1 MIYINFIHKL
11 YWLRVLFI
19 KTWWT
24 TICRLKARIWQIK
37 TGKHISF
44 TGNTIFYKKPQ
55 SEIMIGDGCSFNSS
69 SFSNFRGIN
78 HCCILSTGKSNAKL
92 IIGNK
97 CGFSGVSITCD
108 KFIQIG
114 DNTII
119 GANSKISDRNGHED
133 RYHYPPKEVR
143 IGNHVW
149 LGMNVIVL
157 PGVEIGDN
165 SIIGAGSIV
174 TKNIPANVIAAGNP
188 CRVIKEL
195 K

>member
-1 MIYINFIHKL
+1 MNINIRIFFCTI
-11 YWLRVLFI
+11 VSII
-19 KTWWT
+19 KME
-24 TICRLKARIWQIK
+24 IWQIK
-37 TGKHISF
+37 YGKNIHFI
-44 TGNTIFYKKPQ
+44 GKTIFYKEPN
-55 SEIMIGDGCSFNSS
+55 SDIIIGDKCYFNSS
-69 SFSNFRGIN
+69 SSYNFRGIN
-78 HCCILSTGKSNAKL
+78 HCCILQTGKSKAKL

-108 KFIQIG
+108 KLIQIG
-114 DNTII
+114 DNVII

-133 RYHYPPKEVR
+133 RYYYPPRGVK

-149 LGMNVIVL
+149 IGMDVTIL

-174 TKNIPANVIAAGNP
+174 TKDIPANVVAVGNP
-188 CRVIKEL
+188 CKVIKEL

>member
-1 MIYINFIHKL
+1 MTYTDFIHKL
-11 YWLRVLFI
+11 YWLRFLYI

-24 TICRLKARIWQIK
+24 LICRLKARMWQIK
-37 TGKHISF
+37 LGKHISF
-44 TGNTIFYKKPQ
+44 IGNTILYKEPQ
-55 SEIMIGDGCSFNSS
+55 SDIVIGDGCTFNSS
-69 SFSNFRGIN
+69 SLFNFRGIN

-92 IIGNK
+92 IIGKK

-108 KFIQIG
+108 KSIQIG
-114 DNTII
+114 DNVLI

-133 RYHYPPKEVR
+133 RYCYPPREVR

-149 LGMNVIVL
+149 LGMNVTVL
-157 PGVEIGDN
+157 PGVKIGDN